1 MNARKL
7 LSWLPFKR
15 FRDPPPVVA
24 VVPLKGVIGRLGPWQ
39 RGLTLGSVAPQ
50 LERAFKLPSLAA
62 VALAVN
68 SPGGAPVQAAQ
79 ITRRIRELAAEH
91 QVKVFAF
98 AEDVAASGG
107 YWLLTAGDEIYAD
120 ESSLVG
126 SIGVV
131 TAGFGFPEL
140 LKRYGIERRVYV
152 SGAHKAGLDP
162 FQPER
167 EEEVA
172 HLQSIQAD
180 IHEAFRAH
188 VRARR
193 QGKLKASEEELFS
206 GRFWSGKAALALGLI
221 DGIAELRALM
231 RERYGPRVQLVVI
244 ADGRRWW
251 QRRLGLGQLRLAQLG
266 SEAFTRGHEGTP
278 SRAVAVEE
286 IATGLLSALDQHLHW
301 QRYRL

>member
-1 MNARKL
+1 MKTRKL
-7 LSWLPFKR
+7 LSWLPFER
-15 FRDPPPVVA
+15 FRNPPPIVA

-39 RGLTLGSVAPQ
+39 RGLTLGSIAPT

-62 VALAVN
+62 VALVVN

-79 ITRRIRELAAEH
+79 ITRRIRALAEDH
-91 QVKVFAF
+91 HIKVFAF

-131 TAGFGFPEL
+131 SAGFGFPEF
-140 LKRYGIERRVYV
+140 LKRFGIERRVYV
-152 SGAHKAGLDP
+152 SGEHKAGLDP

-172 HLQSIQAD
+172 HLRRIQAD

-188 VRARR
+188 VRAHR
-193 QGKLKASEEELFS
+193 QGKLKAPEDELFS
-206 GRFWSGKAALALGLI
+206 GRFWSGRAALDLGLI
-221 DGIAELRALM
+221 DGIADLRTLM
-231 RERYGPRVQLVVI
+231 RERYGARVRLLVI

-251 QRRLGLGQLRLAQLG
+251 QRRLGLRGLAPGRLGLGQETA
-266 SEAFTRGHEGTP
+266 P
-278 SRAVAVEE
+278 PRAAAVED
-286 IATGLLSALDQHLHW
+286 IAAGLLAALDEHLLW

>member
-1 MNARKL
+1 MNVRKL

-39 RGLTLGSVAPQ
+39 RGLTLAAVAPQ
-50 LERAFKLPSLAA
+50 LQRAFKLPSLAA
-62 VALAVN
+62 IALAVN

-79 ITRRIRELAAEH
+79 ITRRIRALAEEH

-107 YWLLTAGDEIYAD
+107 YWLLTAADEIYAD
-120 ESSLVG
+120 ESSLIG

-131 TAGFGFPEL
+131 TAGFGFPEF
-140 LKRYGIERRVYV
+140 LKRFGIERRVYV
-152 SGAHKAGLDP
+152 SGEHKAGLDP

-172 HLQSIQAD
+172 HLRRIQAD

-188 VRARR
+188 VRAHR
-193 QGKLKASEEELFS
+193 QGKLKGSEDELFS
-206 GRFWSGKAALALGLI
+206 GRFWGGRAALDLGLI
-221 DGIAELRALM
+221 DGIADLRTLM
-231 RERYGPRVQLVVI
+231 RERYGERVQLLVV

-251 QRRLGLGQLRLAQLG
+251 QRRLGLGRFSLGQQRSPTRPAAAEGMAAGMLA
-266 SEAFTRGHEGTP
+266 
-278 SRAVAVEE
+278 
-286 IATGLLSALDQHLHW
+286 ALDEHLLW

>member
-1 MNARKL
+1 MNVLRL
-7 LSWLPFKR
+7 LSWLPVER
-15 FRDPPPVVA
+15 FRNPPPVVA
-24 VVPLKGVIGRLGPWQ
+24 VVPLKGVIGGMGPWQ
-39 RGLTLGSVAPQ
+39 RGLTLGSVAPL
-50 LERAFKLPSLAA
+50 LERAFKLPSLVA

-79 ITRRIRELAAEH
+79 ITRRIRALADEH
-91 QVKVFAF
+91 KVKVFAF

-140 LKRYGIERRVYV
+140 LKRFGIERRVYV
-152 SGAHKAGLDP
+152 AGPHKAGLDP

-172 HLQSIQAD
+172 HLRRIQAD
-180 IHEAFRAH
+180 IHAAFRTH
-188 VRARR
+188 VAARR
-193 QGKLKASEEELFS
+193 QDRLKASDDELFS
-206 GRFWSGKAALALGLI
+206 GRFWSGRAAVELGLV
-221 DGIAELRALM
+221 DGIADLRTLM
-231 RERYGPRVQLVVI
+231 RQRYGERVKIVMVS
-244 ADGRRWW
+244 DGRRWW
-251 QRRLGLGQLRLAQLG
+251 QRRLGLGRVKPPAPAAALEDTAAQLL
-266 SEAFTRGHEGTP
+266 A
-278 SRAVAVEE
+278 
-286 IATGLLSALDQHLHW
+286 ALDEHLLW

>member
-1 MNARKL
+1 MKVRKL

-39 RGLTLGSVAPQ
+39 RGLTLAAVAPQ

-62 VALAVN
+62 IALVVN

-79 ITRRIRELAAEH
+79 ITRRIRALAEEH
-91 QVKVFAF
+91 RVKVFAF

-107 YWLLTAGDEIYAD
+107 YWLLTAADEVFAD
-120 ESSLVG
+120 ESSLIG

-140 LKRYGIERRVYV
+140 LKRFGIERRVYV
-152 SGAHKAGLDP
+152 SGEHKAGLDP

-172 HLQSIQAD
+172 HLRRIQAD

-188 VRARR
+188 VRVRR
-193 QGKLKASEEELFS
+193 QGKLKGSEDELFS
-206 GRFWSGKAALALGLI
+206 GRFWGGRAALDLGLI
-221 DGIAELRALM
+221 DGIADLRTLM
-231 RERYGPRVQLVVI
+231 RERYGKRVKLLEI

-251 QRRLGLGQLRLAQLG
+251 QRRLGLGRLNLG
-266 SEAFTRGHEGTP
+266 QEGSP
-278 SRAVAVEE
+278 DRPAAVEDM
-286 IATGLLSALDQHLHW
+286 AAVVLASLDEHLHW

>member
-1 MNARKL
+1 MNVRKL
-7 LSWLPFKR
+7 LSWLPFER

-62 VALAVN
+62 VALAIN
-68 SPGGAPVQAAQ
+68 SPGGAPVQAAH

-131 TAGFGFPEL
+131 TAGFGFPEF
-140 LKRYGIERRVYV
+140 LKRFGIERRVYV
-152 SGAHKAGLDP
+152 SGAHKAALDP

-172 HLQSIQAD
+172 HLRGIQAD

-188 VRARR
+188 VRTRR
-193 QGKLKASEEELFS
+193 QGKLNASEEELFS

-221 DGIAELRALM
+221 DGIADLRALM
-231 RERYGPRVQLVVI
+231 RERYGPRVRLVVI

-251 QRRLGLGQLRLAQLG
+251 QRRLGLGQLGLEPLG
-266 SEAFTRGHEGTP
+266 LGQEGSP
-278 SRAVAVEE
+278 LRAAALED
-286 IATGLLSALDQHLHW
+286 IAADLLSALDQHLHW